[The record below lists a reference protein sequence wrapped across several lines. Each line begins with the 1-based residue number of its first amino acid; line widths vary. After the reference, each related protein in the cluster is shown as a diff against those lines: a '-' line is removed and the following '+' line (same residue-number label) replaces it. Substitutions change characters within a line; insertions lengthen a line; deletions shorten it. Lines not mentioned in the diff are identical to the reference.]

1 MKLEGQEFM
10 FDLVGIGN
18 PVYDTIITPYSRT
31 NGRVLSGC
39 STNACLAGKRLGLQ
53 RVGMVGC
60 VGPDFAARISD
71 DMKNYKLEIS
81 LNSAA
86 GETGGFRLIYDDRG
100 DRTLDV
106 LGVADKIEAKNFPDE
121 YLDANF
127 ILIGPILGEVDLN
140 FLEFLRSSSKA
151 TIYLD
156 PQGMIRTIGKDGR
169 IIHECNRQTF
179 KRVASLVDF
188 IKPNESESETITG
201 EKDRVQALLQLRDLG
216 SAVPI
221 VTLAEC
227 GSILMN
233 GDELYRIP
241 AFPTTAIDP
250 TGAGDVYA
258 GSFITEYLRTKNLME
273 SALFASAAASIMVE
287 QVGPDFSM
295 STEAVEDRR
304 RAIRGRF
311 VKERLA

>member
-1 MKLEGQEFM
+1 M

-18 PVYDTIITPYSRT
+18 PVYDIIITPRSRT

-39 STNACLAGKRLGLQ
+39 STNACLAGKKLGLQ

-60 VGPDFAARISD
+60 IGPDFAARINN
-71 DMKNYKLEIS
+71 DMKNHGLEIS
-81 LNSAA
+81 LNSTE

-106 LGVADKIEAKNFPDE
+106 LGVANKIGAKEFPAE
-121 YLDANF
+121 YLDTKF
-127 ILIGPILGEVDLN
+127 ILVGPILGEVDLR

-169 IIHECNRQTF
+169 IFHECDHQTF
-179 KRVASLVDF
+179 KSVARVVDF
-188 IKPNESESETITG
+188 IKPNEHESEIITG
-201 EKDRVQALLQLRDLG
+201 EKDPVQSLLRLRDLG

-221 VTLAEC
+221 VTLAER
-227 GSILMN
+227 GSVILN
-233 GDELYRIP
+233 RDELYRIP

-258 GSFITEYLRTKNLME
+258 GSFITEYLRTNDLVE
-273 SALFASAAASIMVE
+273 SALFASAAGSIMVE

-295 STEAVEDRR
+295 SNELVEKRKS
-304 RAIRGRF
+304 AIRGRIA
-311 VKERLA
+311 KERVAC